1 MTMITFLLCCFIEPP
16 QSVPATPLVP
26 MKTPIASPETTEAT
40 STFPNSWFYTRGG
53 QRYADNV
60 AMEGKPLPKLSLEN
74 WRGEAV
80 DVNSNQGKVMVI
92 DFWATWCGP
101 CRRALPKNVELA
113 TKYKDRPFVLIG
125 IHDARRGKERIEQV
139 VGPLKADYPM
149 AVDVLDS
156 ESKSGRSAQACRLK
170 YWPTYLVVDHKGIVR
185 ACGLQPSRVE
195 DVVKRLLKEIPQ
207 ESPAEVK
214 PTSDPS

>member
-1 MTMITFLLCCFIEPP
+1 MTMITLLLCCLIEPP
-16 QSVPATPLVP
+16 QSVPTTPLVP
-26 MKTPIASPETTEAT
+26 MKRPTAPPETTKGASE
-40 STFPNSWFYTRGG
+40 FPTSWFYSKGG
-53 QRYADNV
+53 QRYADNLAV
-60 AMEGKPLPKLSLEN
+60 EGKSLPKLSLEN
-74 WRGEAV
+74 WRGEPV
-80 DVNSNQGKVMVI
+80 DVNNNQGKVMVI

-101 CRRALPKNVELA
+101 CRRALPKNVEMA
-113 TKYKDRPFVLIG
+113 KKYKDQPFVLIG

-156 ESKSGRSAQACRLK
+156 QSKSGRSAQACRLK

-195 DVVKRLLKEIPQ
+195 DVVKRLLKEVPQ
-207 ESPAEVK
+207 ESSPETES
-214 PTSDPS
+214 TSDQS

>member
-1 MTMITFLLCCFIEPP
+1 MTMITFLLCGLIEPP

-26 MKTPIASPETTEAT
+26 MKSPGSHAFETTEAT
-40 STFPNSWFYTRGG
+40 STFSTAGSTPEGRPVVRR
-53 QRYADNV
+53 QRRHGVETSSQALL
-60 AMEGKPLPKLSLEN
+60 EKLG
-74 WRGEAV
+74 GEAV
-80 DVNSNQGKVMVI
+80 DINNNQGKVMVI
-92 DFWATWCGP
+92 DFGQRGVAHVGG
-101 CRRALPKNVELA
+101 LYKNVELA
-113 TKYKDRPFVLIG
+113 NKYKDQPFVLIG

-195 DVVKRLLKEIPQ
+195 DVIKRLLKEIPQ